1 MKICQNLKMNHLF
14 QRYVQRLT
22 FLVLIF
28 CFKDFL
34 LNFNNEFEY
43 LNDLNNARALFFIL
57 W

>member
-1 MKICQNLKMNHLF
+1 MKTCQNLKMNHLF